1 MGRARRENE
10 LLVIRADAPFVLFD
24 EIDST
29 NEEARRRAGAGDY
42 EPAWLLAKAQTAGR
56 GRRGRSWTTLPGN
69 LLLTYYGVTAR
80 APADIALLGFAA
92 GVALVETCAPFV
104 APGAARLKW
113 PNDLQLNGAKA
124 AGILLES
131 AQIAPGQEGGFWFA
145 LGVGLN
151 IAGAPDDAGQPTAA
165 LAGALRPGA
174 ERPTPI
180 ALAQIFAARA
190 AAWAQDIEQGRFEAL
205 RQAWEANAQG
215 LGQPVR
221 VDVSGTIIEGRA
233 EGLSPRGE
241 FVIALASGER
251 RLISAGDV
259 YFPASANA

>member
-1 MGRARRENE
+1 M
-10 LLVIRADAPFVLFD
+10 IRADAPFVLFD

-29 NEEARRRAGAGDY
+29 NEEARRRANAGDF
-42 EPAWLLAKAQTAGR
+42 EPAWLLAKVQTAGR

-69 LLLTYYGVTAR
+69 MLLTYYGVAER
-80 APADIALLGFAA
+80 PPADIALLGFAA
-92 GVALVETCAPFV
+92 GVALVEACAPLIE
-104 APGAARLKW
+104 PGAARLKW
-113 PNDLQLNGAKA
+113 PNDLMLGGAKA

-131 AQIAPGQEGGFWFA
+131 AQIATARDARQDNSFWFA
-145 LGVGLN
+145 VGVGLN

-165 LAGALRPGA
+165 LANVLRPAPRGQRRLRWPRSSPREWRLGRTRSSKA
-174 ERPTPI
+174 DLKASAKPGRR
-180 ALAQIFAARA
+180 AR
-190 AAWAQDIEQGRFEAL
+190 R
-205 RQAWEANAQG
+205 G

-221 VDVSGTIIEGRA
+221 VDISGTSVEGRA

-259 YFPASANA
+259 YFPASAHA